1 LLLLTL
7 ATPIIWSLD
16 MPVSSCRSVIA
27 LALLFPA
34 SLQAQSRAVEIGM
47 DGGLEYSFDAN
58 LLTIAVPFQ
67 RVRAAFPMEDR
78 LALEPSLSF
87 MRLSANGESFA
98 TLAMRVGVLYDLEA
112 TRGNTFA
119 RPFAGF
125 EYVDASFGD
134 SDTAFNL
141 GVGIGTRSSIAD
153 QLALRI
159 EANLMGRFGAEGG
172 TDGVVG
178 ATVGLSFFTR

>member
-1 LLLLTL
+1 
-7 ATPIIWSLD
+7 

-34 SLQAQSRAVEIGM
+34 LLQAQSRAVEIGM
-47 DGGLEYSFDAN
+47 DGGLEYSFDAD
-58 LLTIAVPFQ
+58 LLTVAVPFQ

-78 LALEPSLSF
+78 LALEPSLSLV
-87 MRLSANGESFA
+87 RLSANGESA
-98 TLAMRVGVLYDLEA
+98 VGLAMRVGVLYDLEA
-112 TRGNTFA
+112 TRRNTYA

-125 EYVDASFGD
+125 EYADASFAD
-134 SDTAFNL
+134 SDTVFDL

-159 EANLMGRFGAEGG
+159 EANLTGRFGAAGG
-172 TDGVVG
+172 TDGVIGVT
-178 ATVGLSFFTR
+178 AGLSFFTR

>member
-1 LLLLTL
+1 
-7 ATPIIWSLD
+7 
-16 MPVSSCRSVIA
+16 MPVPSCRSVA

-34 SLQAQSRAVEIGM
+34 SLQAQSRALEIGM
-47 DGGLEYSFDAN
+47 DGGLEYSFDAD

-78 LALEPSLSF
+78 LALEPSLSLT
-87 MRLSANGESFA
+87 RLSANGESA
-98 TLAMRVGVLYDLEA
+98 VALAMRVGVLYDLEA
-112 TRGNTFA
+112 TRGSTYA

-125 EYVDASFGD
+125 EYADASFAD
-134 SDTAFNL
+134 SETVFNL
-141 GVGIGTRSSIAD
+141 GAGIGTRSSFAD

-159 EANLMGRFGAEGG
+159 EASLTGRFGAEGG
-172 TDGVVG
+172 TDGVIG